1 MEKVDLGVARKLE
14 TVGDRRGVVKACR
27 AVGQKLEEA
36 LTEAIGSLAT
46 SLAAI
51 TRIDN
56 TRGAD
61 VAELQEIG

>member
-14 TVGDRRGVVKACR
+14 PVGDRREVVKARR

-36 LTEAIGSLAT
+36 LDGAIGSLAT

-51 TRIDN
+51 TRLDDA
-56 TRGAD
+56 RGAD
-61 VAELQEIG
+61 VAALQELG